1 MENKIY
7 PKVRNMWC
15 IHAGAYW
22 IFGCFWLEFILC
34 SKLFWKRNEKK
45 EKGEAPWKP
54 AQPSAAQLPPT
65 PPPPHCGPPSAGR
78 SPALP
83 RSSAARLPLSLTTG
97 PRASAPSFFSPSAF
111 RTGNQLRKES
121 DLGFLGSFPLRLC
134 SHIKAPNLART
145 PFFPFK
151 PPVRALA
158 AV

>member
-1 MENKIY
+1 MLEHIGSL
-7 PKVRNMWC
+7 VV
-15 IHAGAYW
+15 
-22 IFGCFWLEFILC
+22 FGW
-34 SKLFWKRNEKK
+34 SLFFAQNSFGKEMKKK

-54 AQPSAAQLPPT
+54 AQPGAAQLPQ
-65 PPPPHCGPPSAGR
+65 
-78 SPALP
+78 
-83 RSSAARLPLSLTTG
+83 SLTTG